1 MTIELGIAT
10 AAVPRDPA
18 ALDDRFCAWARGL
31 GVRALGT
38 HLGPLDALE
47 GGRAG
52 ELRARLADAGLRI
65 VQATGYNPNMV
76 QPDPGERRAGLAR
89 LTRAFAVAAELG
101 SPMVLTG
108 CGTLHPTRFYG
119 PHPENHRPETRE
131 RLVGFLR
138 EAAPRARDA
147 GVVLALE
154 AHLLTMLESAPV
166 IREILAAVDSPWV
179 RVNFDPVNLLGTVDA
194 VFNAGPELERMY
206 AELGPYY
213 HTTAHAKDVVV
224 GENLVLHVDEAVCGT
239 GVFDFATFLEIASRL
254 GSPASVLVEHFPA
267 DVAPQALDFL
277 RGVAQRAGVAL
288 VG

>member
-1 MTIELGIAT
+1 MSIEFGIAT

-18 ALDDRFCAWARGL
+18 ALDGRFCAWAREL

-38 HLGPLDALE
+38 HLGPLEALE

-52 ELRARLADAGLRI
+52 ELRARLDAAGLRI

-76 QPDPGERRAGLAR
+76 QPDPGERREALAR
-89 LTRAFAVAAELG
+89 LTRAFAVATELG

-119 PHPENHRPETRE
+119 AHPENHTPETRD
-131 RLVGFLR
+131 RLVRFLR

-147 GVVLALE
+147 GIVLALE
-154 AHLLTMLESAPV
+154 AHLLTTLESAPV
-166 IREILAAVDSPWV
+166 IREVLEAVDSPHV

-194 VFNAGPELERMY
+194 VFDSGAELEQMY

-224 GENLVLHVDEAVCGT
+224 GEDLVLHIDEAVCGT
-239 GVFDFATFLEIASRL
+239 GVFDFTTFLRVASRL

-267 DVAPQALDFL
+267 DDAPRALDFL
-277 RGVAQRAGVAL
+277 RGVARQSDVEVVA
-288 VG
+288 